1 MSFWSGELNRELWQ
15 LFIQSDT
22 HQFLT
27 ISLMLSV
34 SSDKWH
40 WGLSN
45 NICFSNNS
53 LCKSLTYIIFYCFLP
68 WLCVTVEASRLQNGG
83 KPDQYVLVYFSPY
96 FLHAL
101 NIFEEW
107 MNEYIVYEYIM
118 LFILLSGYT
127 NNTHETN
134 VTSFLFYWK
143 RIIMILM
150 KTLFLSFHSRKL
162 LYI

>member
-1 MSFWSGELNRELWQ
+1 
-15 LFIQSDT
+15 
-22 HQFLT
+22 
-27 ISLMLSV
+27 
-34 SSDKWH
+34 
-40 WGLSN
+40 
-45 NICFSNNS
+45 
-53 LCKSLTYIIFYCFLP
+53 
-68 WLCVTVEASRLQNGG
+68 
-83 KPDQYVLVYFSPY
+83 
-96 FLHAL
+96 
-101 NIFEEW
+101 